1 MTGIK
6 SVRIINYD
14 FFVCVQRVMVFNQ
27 QIILGFK
34 SVKNKLQGFLL
45 CPKSKYRFS
54 FSCHGLRYFST
65 QES

>member
-6 SVRIINYD
+6 SVRIISYD

-34 SVKNKLQGFLL
+34 SVKNNL
-45 CPKSKYRFS
+45 
-54 FSCHGLRYFST
+54 
-65 QES
+65 